1 MLRRPPTLDEVFRA
15 LADPTRRGI
24 LERLERGPVG
34 ATALAADF
42 DMALPSFVQH
52 LAILERSGLI
62 RSMKLGRI
70 RMYRL
75 APKALQ
81 GANAWLGKRHRA
93 SPAPHRVPR
102 PKRAV

>member
-1 MLRRPPTLDEVFRA
+1 VLRRPPTLDEVFRA

-34 ATALAADF
+34 TSALAADF
-42 DMALPSFVQH
+42 AMALPSFLQH
-52 LAILERSGLI
+52 LAVLEQSGLV

-75 APKALQ
+75 SPQAFRLAH
-81 GANAWLGKRHRA
+81 AWIGKRHRA
-93 SPAPHRVPR
+93 TTPRRRSPGKKP
-102 PKRAV
+102 